1 MLLLLLLLLLTPL
14 LLLLLL
20 LPLLILLLQLLPLLR
35 LLLPPL
41 LLTTATTTT
50 TTTTTAAAA
59 AAAAATTTTTTT
71 TTTTPLALQK
81 RYVTINNPNV
91 YNAHQLTQDGPYN
104 DTVTEPPAGGNV
116 KGLKRRTVLIFSSSL
131 ALQFTQQ
138 NTGLL
143 VGYSLSCLWLC
154 GYKHTAIWAPAK
166 NNCHLTDSLGES
178 SLWRN

>member
-20 LPLLILLLQLLPLLR
+20 LLPLLILLQQLLPLLR

-59 AAAAATTTTTTT
+59 AAATTTTT

-143 VGYSLSCLWLC
+143 VGYSLSCLC
-154 GYKHTAIWAPAK
+154 GYKHTAI
-166 NNCHLTDSLGES
+166 
-178 SLWRN
+178 